1 MTPSGIP
8 LRLIFIDEL
17 AHSGWHRFGH
27 SFIGGQAA
35 LNDAHRKWHQSTFAR
50 ASSAPLL
57 SKVTWIPYR
66 EALPQNNAAP
76 KWRPFDTAHS
86 IMRNSIVA
94 RVHKCEP
101 LQVGASECPWRYFEL
116 VQSAPG
122 AVPKLLT
129 NRELGCLQLD
139 ALASLLRQR
148 GTRGGTT
155 FAATT
160 SCLRETLAAGA
171 LPLVS

>member
-1 MTPSGIP
+1 MEFPSGSSSLMNWPTQAGTDSGTASLEVKLPLMMLTENGTSPLSHAPAQRRCCPKSHGYRIVRLFRRTP
-8 LRLIFIDEL
+8 LRQNGDHSTQLI
-17 AHSGWHRFGH
+17 A
-27 SFIGGQAA
+27 
-35 LNDAHRKWHQSTFAR
+35 
-50 ASSAPLL
+50 
-57 SKVTWIPYR
+57 
-66 EALPQNNAAP
+66 
-76 KWRPFDTAHS
+76 
-86 IMRNSIVA
+86 IMRNSIMA
-94 RVHKCEP
+94 RVRKCEP
-101 LQVGASECPWRYFEL
+101 LQVGASECPWRYFKL
-116 VQSAPG
+116 VRSSPG